1 MAKRCARCGEFN
13 PRRSLNP
20 PGEWVT
26 YLKGNR
32 DVSPVGNLVVPL
44 CRECYADA
52 RDLPDDGDDPLV
64 AEFLTELATD
74 RLVDEGR

>member
-20 PGEWVT
+20 PGGWVD
-26 YLKGNR
+26 YLESNR
-32 DVSPVGNLVVPL
+32 DVSTVGQLVIPL

-52 RDLPDDGDDPLV
+52 QDLPEDGGDPLV
-64 AEFLTELATD
+64 AEYLTELD
-74 RLVDEGR
+74 RDLLVDEG